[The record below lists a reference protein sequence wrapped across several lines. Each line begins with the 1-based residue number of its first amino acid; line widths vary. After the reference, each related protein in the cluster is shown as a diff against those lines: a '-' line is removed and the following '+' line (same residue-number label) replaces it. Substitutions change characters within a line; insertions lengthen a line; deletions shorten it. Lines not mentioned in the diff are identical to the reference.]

1 MLCLLFCHPFG
12 AGYLISFTRGFTPIG
27 VKLSS
32 FAGGRA
38 NFVCQCLHTVY
49 NAYQGCVAPTGLKQ

>member
-1 MLCLLFCHPFG
+1 MKLQPSPPLEKGDKALLHVPKLQLGNG
-12 AGYLISFTRGFTPIG
+12 APPPKGIR
-27 VKLSS
+27 VKLSG

-49 NAYQGCVAPTGLKQ
+49 NAYQ